1 MRKEAEKL
9 SREEHNGI
17 DSKAPKGSTANPGH
31 KEIKNEDSVLLR
43 QNIADEERYFHEQNL
58 LKERHRQEE
67 FNKKKDDYSIDDYIA
82 SYEAR
87 YDDRF
92 RENMSDTFEKPDQ
105 KDRKTAEEYKQV
117 SYPEAADKHNVS
129 NTPQAG
135 QAYTQDAVSEFKEHS
150 HTYQESSQ
158 TYKMEPDSSGAN
170 RSYTE
175 DNGYFNQNTQDE
187 ERAYQERMEARPDY
201 SQPQTSKPETTS
213 YYEREEVIGKRD
225 KVEPGHDGYRH
236 DSSNYY
242 NDNVHGGIPVS
253 SVSGTT
259 TDDVWHKDDYRDNT
273 YNGSDIG
280 YAGTAAKSYTME
292 DVLES
297 QESGYFNQNTQDE
310 ERAYQERMEARP
322 GYIPETYGKPVGYEN
337 YEETKTVTG
346 SKEGIK
352 TRPDSSYRQT
362 EHIPDIYGEQPYSD
376 TAGRNTKKQ
385 SDGTYYHDPSIREIR
400 PDTLDIEPENEG
412 YFSSTVLDEQ
422 KEYQSKMSE
431 RPGQKNHNASGN
443 RTERNPFGQRDYFE
457 TADAFGDTMHQK
469 TNGPHPQRAFEQK
482 NIERVHSNS
491 GKTGETRS
499 TLRSSGARHEQ
510 SIRRADGARSTYFN
524 QNTLEAERAFQEK
537 MDRHSGQPA
546 AGSGTSHNPSRFTT
560 HTAGAAASFEQSWD
574 PHNIGRKNNSRVVG
588 EKNREKK
595 ANGYSKS
602 FGAGSRRS
610 VFEDNVRPAG
620 AAGSVFKTGCPQ
632 SFGTGSRR
640 NAFEDNVRP
649 VRAAGSVFGT
659 PPSTGMG
666 NLREAEYANNL
677 MTQYDVIDG
686 REPAI
691 KEAGDST
698 VLPKSYK
705 IGNLIDARQFR
716 AKKVDINGSREVN
729 QILNTC
735 ASLEKSFVNLSA
747 RFIFDAG
754 TLGTDTRI
762 GYDIAKDIY
771 GTIGI
776 LVAGKVLNSQAKYYK
791 NRMEENLVTFIESLE
806 NVVSGMQNKAQA
818 EVILERF
825 GITNVSSVHDMHKL
839 LNGINFILG
848 KNGLAPLELNKGTV
862 QIQVFRYICK
872 NRKALSG
879 EMRKLLTDF
888 ASLGGFSMY
897 AETLKRRLPNPAVS
911 LFYNHIMRYARQNDA
926 GAGTLLILNTVGKT
940 KSTLRAGWSLA
951 RKTASLTKLMTLS
964 VAKTAAWASA
974 KAAQTKAGKKAAKVL
989 EKTTK
994 TAKSRL
1000 PAGDP
1005 KKKTVRKKKRKKFSE
1020 RAKRFKGRTGNFFRK
1035 VSDFRA
1041 DPFHLR
1047 ARRNEVAK
1055 NLTNKFFSS
1064 KVGRMFSPFRVV
1076 HNALNKILSMIMSLI
1091 SVILSVILL
1100 MIGILLLA
1108 MIAVLMILTI
1118 FTTIISLFD
1127 FTSNDEEI
1135 INSAMNTIKQCYE
1148 AQNSQ
1153 IMTSSA
1159 SYRNVNIQYT
1169 DVKDQDVYNSE
1180 ENKPESPFTE
1190 TTNSAELLSMAT
1202 VYFDFDLEDAGKEKV
1217 NDYITKLY
1225 NGSHLLSVV
1234 EHPHEEELDDETK
1247 ITYVDADITLT
1258 TYYFNSLFNCKL
1270 TSSAGFLQ
1278 TGTIAAG
1285 TSIDIPQDFA
1295 QCVTRTDYDRIK
1307 WNRATGQG
1315 ILYYNNW
1322 IPQGRKFDDGIAY
1335 LECGGQ
1341 KRYLIAVA
1349 STFGTVGDY
1358 VDVYFANGS
1367 VLPCI
1372 IADAKSNGD
1381 ANITQ
1386 WGHKTGNA
1394 ISVLEM
1400 ETQHARAVS
1409 SATGN
1414 PGHGDWWPQLGQK
1427 VVKIVN
1433 GGSFFSNPNGPTG

>member
-201 SQPQTSKPETTS
+201 SQPQTYKPEPTS

-620 AAGSVFKTGCPQ
+620 AAGSVF
-632 SFGTGSRR
+632 
-640 NAFEDNVRP
+640 
-649 VRAAGSVFGT
+649 GT

-691 KEAGDST
+691 KEAGDSA

-705 IGNLIDARQFR
+705 IGNLIDARRFR

-729 QILNTC
+729 QIPNTC

-825 GITNVSSVHDMHKL
+825 GITNISSVHDMHKL
-839 LNGINFILG
+839 LNGINFILV

-1076 HNALNKILSMIMSLI
+1076 HNALNKILSMVMSLI

-1180 ENKPESPFTE
+1180 ENKPESQFTE

-1234 EHPHEEELDDETK
+1234 EHPHEEELDDGTK

-1322 IPQGRKFDDGIAY
+1322 IPQGKKFDDGIAY

>member
-135 QAYTQDAVSEFKEHS
+135 QAYTQDTVSEFKEHS

-170 RSYTE
+170 RPYTE
-175 DNGYFNQNTQDE
+175 D
-187 ERAYQERMEARPDY
+187 
-201 SQPQTSKPETTS
+201 
-213 YYEREEVIGKRD
+213 
-225 KVEPGHDGYRH
+225 H
-236 DSSNYY
+236 
-242 NDNVHGGIPVS
+242 
-253 SVSGTT
+253 
-259 TDDVWHKDDYRDNT
+259 
-273 YNGSDIG
+273 
-280 YAGTAAKSYTME
+280 
-292 DVLES
+292 
-297 QESGYFNQNTQDE
+297 GYFNQNTQDE

-337 YEETKTVTG
+337 YEETKTVTE

-491 GKTGETRS
+491 GKTGETGETRS

-595 ANGYSKS
+595 ANGYSKP

-649 VRAAGSVFGT
+649 ARAAGSVFGT

-729 QILNTC
+729 QIPNTC

-754 TLGTDTRI
+754 TLGTNTRI

-806 NVVSGMQNKAQA
+806 NVVGGMQNKAQA

-825 GITNVSSVHDMHKL
+825 GITNISSVHDMHKL

-848 KNGLAPLELNKGTV
+848 KNGLAPIELNKGTV

-964 VAKTAAWASA
+964 VAKAAAWASA

-1076 HNALNKILSMIMSLI
+1076 HNALNKILSMVMSLI

-1234 EHPHEEELDDETK
+1234 EHPHEEELDDGTK

>member
-82 SYEAR
+82 SYEAQ

-105 KDRKTAEEYKQV
+105 KGRKTAEEYKQV

-135 QAYTQDAVSEFKEHS
+135 QAYTQDTVSEFKEHS
-150 HTYQESSQ
+150 HAYQESSQ

-175 DNGYFNQNTQDE
+175 D
-187 ERAYQERMEARPDY
+187 
-201 SQPQTSKPETTS
+201 
-213 YYEREEVIGKRD
+213 
-225 KVEPGHDGYRH
+225 H
-236 DSSNYY
+236 
-242 NDNVHGGIPVS
+242 
-253 SVSGTT
+253 
-259 TDDVWHKDDYRDNT
+259 
-273 YNGSDIG
+273 
-280 YAGTAAKSYTME
+280 
-292 DVLES
+292 
-297 QESGYFNQNTQDE
+297 GYFNQNTQDE

-322 GYIPETYGKPVGYEN
+322 GYIPETYGKPGGYEN
-337 YEETKTVTG
+337 YEETKAVTG

-352 TRPDSSYRQT
+352 TRLDSSYIQT

-385 SDGTYYHDPSIREIR
+385 SDETNYHDPSIREIR

-491 GKTGETRS
+491 GKAGETRS

-546 AGSGTSHNPSRFTT
+546 AGSGTSRNPSRFTT

-595 ANGYSKS
+595 ANGYQS

-610 VFEDNVRPAG
+610 VFEDNVGPAG
-620 AAGSVFKTGCPQ
+620 AAGSVFETGCPQ

-649 VRAAGSVFGT
+649 ARAAGNVFGT

-705 IGNLIDARQFR
+705 IGNLMDARRFR

-729 QILNTC
+729 QIPNTC

-825 GITNVSSVHDMHKL
+825 GITNISSVHDMHKL
-839 LNGINFILG
+839 LNGINFILV

-964 VAKTAAWASA
+964 VAKAAAWASA

-994 TAKSRL
+994 AAKSRL

-1005 KKKTVRKKKRKKFSE
+1005 KKKTARKKKRKKFRE

-1076 HNALNKILSMIMSLI
+1076 HNALNKILSMVMSLI
-1091 SVILSVILL
+1091 SAILSVILL

-1234 EHPHEEELDDETK
+1234 EHPHEEELDDGTK

>member
-17 DSKAPKGSTANPGH
+17 NSKAPKGSTANPGH

-82 SYEAR
+82 SYEAQ

-135 QAYTQDAVSEFKEHS
+135 QAYTQDTVSEFKEHS
-150 HTYQESSQ
+150 HAYQESSQ

-175 DNGYFNQNTQDE
+175 D
-187 ERAYQERMEARPDY
+187 
-201 SQPQTSKPETTS
+201 
-213 YYEREEVIGKRD
+213 
-225 KVEPGHDGYRH
+225 H
-236 DSSNYY
+236 
-242 NDNVHGGIPVS
+242 
-253 SVSGTT
+253 
-259 TDDVWHKDDYRDNT
+259 
-273 YNGSDIG
+273 
-280 YAGTAAKSYTME
+280 
-292 DVLES
+292 
-297 QESGYFNQNTQDE
+297 GYFNQNTQDE

-322 GYIPETYGKPVGYEN
+322 GYIPETYGKPGGYEN
-337 YEETKTVTG
+337 YEETKAVTG

-352 TRPDSSYRQT
+352 TRLDSSYIQT

-385 SDGTYYHDPSIREIR
+385 SDETNYHDPSIREIR

-491 GKTGETRS
+491 GKAGETRS

-546 AGSGTSHNPSRFTT
+546 AGSGTSRNPSRFTT

-595 ANGYSKS
+595 ANGYQS

-610 VFEDNVRPAG
+610 VFEDNVRPA
-620 AAGSVFKTGCPQ
+620 
-632 SFGTGSRR
+632 
-640 NAFEDNVRP
+640 
-649 VRAAGSVFGT
+649 RAAGNVFGT

-705 IGNLIDARQFR
+705 IGNLMDARRFR

-729 QILNTC
+729 QIPNTC

-747 RFIFDAG
+747 RFIYDAG

-825 GITNVSSVHDMHKL
+825 GITNISSVHDMHKL
-839 LNGINFILG
+839 LNGINFILV

-964 VAKTAAWASA
+964 VAKAAAWASA

-994 TAKSRL
+994 AAKSRL

-1005 KKKTVRKKKRKKFSE
+1005 KKKTARKKKRKKFRE

-1076 HNALNKILSMIMSLI
+1076 HNALNKILSMVMSLI

-1234 EHPHEEELDDETK
+1234 EHPHEEELDDGTK

>member
-31 KEIKNEDSVLLR
+31 KEIKNEDSVLLG

-135 QAYTQDAVSEFKEHS
+135 QAYTQDTVSEFKEHS

-170 RSYTE
+170 RPYTE
-175 DNGYFNQNTQDE
+175 D
-187 ERAYQERMEARPDY
+187 
-201 SQPQTSKPETTS
+201 
-213 YYEREEVIGKRD
+213 
-225 KVEPGHDGYRH
+225 H
-236 DSSNYY
+236 
-242 NDNVHGGIPVS
+242 
-253 SVSGTT
+253 
-259 TDDVWHKDDYRDNT
+259 
-273 YNGSDIG
+273 
-280 YAGTAAKSYTME
+280 
-292 DVLES
+292 
-297 QESGYFNQNTQDE
+297 GYFNQNTQDE

-337 YEETKTVTG
+337 YEEAKTVTG

-431 RPGQKNHNASGN
+431 RPEQKNHNASGN

-469 TNGPHPQRAFEQK
+469 TKGPHPQRAFEQK

-510 SIRRADGARSTYFN
+510 SIRRAGDARSTYFN

-546 AGSGTSHNPSRFTT
+546 AGSGTSRNPSRFTT

-595 ANGYSKS
+595 ANGY
-602 FGAGSRRS
+602 
-610 VFEDNVRPAG
+610 
-620 AAGSVFKTGCPQ
+620 Q

-649 VRAAGSVFGT
+649 VRAAGNVFGT

-691 KEAGDST
+691 KEAGDSA

-705 IGNLIDARQFR
+705 IGNLIDARRFR

-806 NVVSGMQNKAQA
+806 NVVGGMQNKAQA

-825 GITNVSSVHDMHKL
+825 GITNISSVHDMHKL

-848 KNGLAPLELNKGTV
+848 KNGLAPIELNKGTV

-964 VAKTAAWASA
+964 VAKAAAWASA
-974 KAAQTKAGKKAAKVL
+974 KVAQTKAGKKAAKVL

-1076 HNALNKILSMIMSLI
+1076 HNALNKILSMVMSLI

-1108 MIAVLMILTI
+1108 MIVVLMILTI

-1234 EHPHEEELDDETK
+1234 EHPHEEELDDGTK

>member
-1 MRKEAEKL
+1 M

-17 DSKAPKGSTANPGH
+17 DSKAPKGSTANPGY
-31 KEIKNEDSVLLR
+31 KEIKNEDSVLFG

-58 LKERHRQEE
+58 LKERHMQEE

-82 SYEAR
+82 SYEAQ

-135 QAYTQDAVSEFKEHS
+135 QAYTQDTVSEFKEHS

-175 DNGYFNQNTQDE
+175 DHGYFNQNTQDE

-225 KVEPGHDGYRH
+225 
-236 DSSNYY
+236 N
-242 NDNVHGGIPVS
+242 
-253 SVSGTT
+253 
-259 TDDVWHKDDYRDNT
+259 YRDNT

-297 QESGYFNQNTQDE
+297 KESGYFNQNTQDE

-322 GYIPETYGKPVGYEN
+322 GYILETYGKPVGYEN

-510 SIRRADGARSTYFN
+510 SIRRAGGARSTYFN

-546 AGSGTSHNPSRFTT
+546 AGSGTSRNPSRFTT

-595 ANGYSKS
+595 ANGYSQS

-620 AAGSVFKTGCPQ
+620 AAGSVFETGCPQ

-705 IGNLIDARQFR
+705 IGNIIDARRFR

-729 QILNTC
+729 QIPNTC

-754 TLGTDTRI
+754 TLGTDSRI

-825 GITNVSSVHDMHKL
+825 GITNISSVHDMHKL

-911 LFYNHIMRYARQNDA
+911 LFYHHIMRYARQNDA
-926 GAGTLLILNTVGKT
+926 GASTLLILNTVGKT

-964 VAKTAAWASA
+964 VAKAAAWASA

-1005 KKKTVRKKKRKKFSE
+1005 KKKTVRKKKRKKFHE

-1076 HNALNKILSMIMSLI
+1076 HNALNKILSMVMSLI

-1180 ENKPESPFTE
+1180 ENKPESQFTE

-1234 EHPHEEELDDETK
+1234 EHPHEEELDDGTK

-1295 QCVTRTDYDRIK
+1295 QCVTRTDYDKIK

>member
-135 QAYTQDAVSEFKEHS
+135 QAYTQDTVSEFKEHS

-170 RSYTE
+170 RPYTE
-175 DNGYFNQNTQDE
+175 D
-187 ERAYQERMEARPDY
+187 
-201 SQPQTSKPETTS
+201 
-213 YYEREEVIGKRD
+213 
-225 KVEPGHDGYRH
+225 H
-236 DSSNYY
+236 
-242 NDNVHGGIPVS
+242 
-253 SVSGTT
+253 
-259 TDDVWHKDDYRDNT
+259 
-273 YNGSDIG
+273 
-280 YAGTAAKSYTME
+280 
-292 DVLES
+292 
-297 QESGYFNQNTQDE
+297 GYFNQNTQDE

-337 YEETKTVTG
+337 YEETKTVTE

-491 GKTGETRS
+491 GKTGETGETRS

-595 ANGYSKS
+595 ANGYSKP

-649 VRAAGSVFGT
+649 ARAAGSVFGT

-729 QILNTC
+729 QIPNTC

-806 NVVSGMQNKAQA
+806 NVVGGMQNKAQA

-825 GITNVSSVHDMHKL
+825 GITNISSVHDMHKL

-848 KNGLAPLELNKGTV
+848 KNGLAPIELNKGTV

-964 VAKTAAWASA
+964 VAKAAAWASA

-1076 HNALNKILSMIMSLI
+1076 HNALNKILSMVMSLI

-1234 EHPHEEELDDETK
+1234 EHPHEEELDDGTK

>member
-31 KEIKNEDSVLLR
+31 KEIKNEDSVLFG
-43 QNIADEERYFHEQNL
+43 QNIVDEERYFHEQNL

-82 SYEAR
+82 SYEAQ

-135 QAYTQDAVSEFKEHS
+135 QAYTQDTVSEFKEHS

-175 DNGYFNQNTQDE
+175 D
-187 ERAYQERMEARPDY
+187 
-201 SQPQTSKPETTS
+201 
-213 YYEREEVIGKRD
+213 
-225 KVEPGHDGYRH
+225 H
-236 DSSNYY
+236 
-242 NDNVHGGIPVS
+242 
-253 SVSGTT
+253 
-259 TDDVWHKDDYRDNT
+259 
-273 YNGSDIG
+273 
-280 YAGTAAKSYTME
+280 
-292 DVLES
+292 
-297 QESGYFNQNTQDE
+297 GYFNQNTQDE

-352 TRPDSSYRQT
+352 TRPDSSYIQT

-385 SDGTYYHDPSIREIR
+385 SDGTHYHDPSIREIR

-431 RPGQKNHNASGN
+431 RPGQKNYNASGN

-510 SIRRADGARSTYFN
+510 SIRRAGGARSTYFN

-537 MDRHSGQPA
+537 MDRRSGQPA
-546 AGSGTSHNPSRFTT
+546 AGSGTSRNPSGFTT

-595 ANGYSKS
+595 ANGYSQS

-620 AAGSVFKTGCPQ
+620 AAGSVFETGCPQ

-705 IGNLIDARQFR
+705 IGNLIDARRFR

-729 QILNTC
+729 QIPNTC

-754 TLGTDTRI
+754 TLGTDSRI

-825 GITNVSSVHDMHKL
+825 GITNISSVHDMHKL

-911 LFYNHIMRYARQNDA
+911 LFYHHIMRYARQNDA
-926 GAGTLLILNTVGKT
+926 GASTLLILNTVGKT

-964 VAKTAAWASA
+964 VAKAAAWASA

-1005 KKKTVRKKKRKKFSE
+1005 KKKTVRKKKRKKFHE

-1076 HNALNKILSMIMSLI
+1076 HNALNKILSMVMSLI

-1180 ENKPESPFTE
+1180 ENKPESQFTE

-1234 EHPHEEELDDETK
+1234 EHPHEEELDDGTK

-1295 QCVTRTDYDRIK
+1295 QCVTRTDYDKIK

>member
-135 QAYTQDAVSEFKEHS
+135 QAYTQDTVSEFKEHS

-175 DNGYFNQNTQDE
+175 D
-187 ERAYQERMEARPDY
+187 
-201 SQPQTSKPETTS
+201 
-213 YYEREEVIGKRD
+213 
-225 KVEPGHDGYRH
+225 
-236 DSSNYY
+236 
-242 NDNVHGGIPVS
+242 HG
-253 SVSGTT
+253 
-259 TDDVWHKDDYRDNT
+259 
-273 YNGSDIG
+273 
-280 YAGTAAKSYTME
+280 
-292 DVLES
+292 
-297 QESGYFNQNTQDE
+297 
-310 ERAYQERMEARP
+310 
-322 GYIPETYGKPVGYEN
+322 
-337 YEETKTVTG
+337 
-346 SKEGIK
+346 
-352 TRPDSSYRQT
+352 
-362 EHIPDIYGEQPYSD
+362 
-376 TAGRNTKKQ
+376 
-385 SDGTYYHDPSIREIR
+385 
-400 PDTLDIEPENEG
+400 
-412 YFSSTVLDEQ
+412 
-422 KEYQSKMSE
+422 
-431 RPGQKNHNASGN
+431 
-443 RTERNPFGQRDYFE
+443 
-457 TADAFGDTMHQK
+457 
-469 TNGPHPQRAFEQK
+469 
-482 NIERVHSNS
+482 
-491 GKTGETRS
+491 
-499 TLRSSGARHEQ
+499 
-510 SIRRADGARSTYFN
+510 YFN

-649 VRAAGSVFGT
+649 ARAAGSVFGT

-691 KEAGDST
+691 KEAGDSN

-729 QILNTC
+729 QIPNTC

-806 NVVSGMQNKAQA
+806 NVVGGMQNKAQA

-825 GITNVSSVHDMHKL
+825 GITNISSVHDMHKL

-848 KNGLAPLELNKGTV
+848 KNGLAPIELNKGTV

-964 VAKTAAWASA
+964 VAKAAAWASA

-994 TAKSRL
+994 AAKSRL

-1005 KKKTVRKKKRKKFSE
+1005 KKKTARKKERKKFRE

-1076 HNALNKILSMIMSLI
+1076 HNALNKILSMVMSLI

-1180 ENKPESPFTE
+1180 ENKPESQFTE

-1234 EHPHEEELDDETK
+1234 EHPHEEELDDGTK

>member
-31 KEIKNEDSVLLR
+31 KEIKNEDSVLLG

-135 QAYTQDAVSEFKEHS
+135 QAYTQDTVSEFKEHS

-170 RSYTE
+170 RPYTE
-175 DNGYFNQNTQDE
+175 D
-187 ERAYQERMEARPDY
+187 
-201 SQPQTSKPETTS
+201 
-213 YYEREEVIGKRD
+213 
-225 KVEPGHDGYRH
+225 H
-236 DSSNYY
+236 
-242 NDNVHGGIPVS
+242 
-253 SVSGTT
+253 
-259 TDDVWHKDDYRDNT
+259 
-273 YNGSDIG
+273 
-280 YAGTAAKSYTME
+280 
-292 DVLES
+292 
-297 QESGYFNQNTQDE
+297 GYFNQNTQDE

-337 YEETKTVTG
+337 YEEAKTVTG

-431 RPGQKNHNASGN
+431 RPEQKNHNASGN

-457 TADAFGDTMHQK
+457 TADAFGDTMYQK
-469 TNGPHPQRAFEQK
+469 TKGPHPQRAFEQK

-491 GKTGETRS
+491 GKTGETGETRS

-595 ANGYSKS
+595 ANGYQS

-620 AAGSVFKTGCPQ
+620 AAGSVFETGRPQ

-691 KEAGDST
+691 KEAGDSA

-705 IGNLIDARQFR
+705 IGNLIDARRFR

-729 QILNTC
+729 QIPNTC

-806 NVVSGMQNKAQA
+806 NVVGGMQNKAQA

-825 GITNVSSVHDMHKL
+825 GITNISSVHDMHKL

-848 KNGLAPLELNKGTV
+848 KNGLAPIELNKGTV

-1234 EHPHEEELDDETK
+1234 EHPHEEELDDGTK

>member
-135 QAYTQDAVSEFKEHS
+135 QAYTQDTVSEFKEHS

-170 RSYTE
+170 RPYTE
-175 DNGYFNQNTQDE
+175 D
-187 ERAYQERMEARPDY
+187 
-201 SQPQTSKPETTS
+201 
-213 YYEREEVIGKRD
+213 
-225 KVEPGHDGYRH
+225 H
-236 DSSNYY
+236 
-242 NDNVHGGIPVS
+242 
-253 SVSGTT
+253 
-259 TDDVWHKDDYRDNT
+259 
-273 YNGSDIG
+273 
-280 YAGTAAKSYTME
+280 
-292 DVLES
+292 
-297 QESGYFNQNTQDE
+297 GYFNQNTQDE

-337 YEETKTVTG
+337 YEETKTVTE

-491 GKTGETRS
+491 GKTGETGETRS

-595 ANGYSKS
+595 ANGYSKP

-649 VRAAGSVFGT
+649 ARAAGSVFGT

-729 QILNTC
+729 QIPNTC

-806 NVVSGMQNKAQA
+806 NVVGGMQNKAQA

-825 GITNVSSVHDMHKL
+825 GITNISSVHDMHKL

-848 KNGLAPLELNKGTV
+848 KNGLAPIELNKGTV

-911 LFYNHIMRYARQNDA
+911 LFYNHIMRYARQNDE

-964 VAKTAAWASA
+964 VAKAAAWASA

-1076 HNALNKILSMIMSLI
+1076 HNALNKILSMVMSLI

-1234 EHPHEEELDDETK
+1234 EHPHEEELDDGTK

>member
-1 MRKEAEKL
+1 M

-58 LKERHRQEE
+58 SKERQRQEE

-82 SYEAR
+82 SYEAQ

-92 RENMSDTFEKPDQ
+92 RENMSDTFEKQNQ

-117 SYPEAADKHNVS
+117 SYPEEADKHNVS

-135 QAYTQDAVSEFKEHS
+135 QAYTQDTVSEFKEHS
-150 HTYQESSQ
+150 HTYQENSQ

-170 RSYTE
+170 ESYTE
-175 DNGYFNQNTQDE
+175 D
-187 ERAYQERMEARPDY
+187 
-201 SQPQTSKPETTS
+201 
-213 YYEREEVIGKRD
+213 
-225 KVEPGHDGYRH
+225 H
-236 DSSNYY
+236 
-242 NDNVHGGIPVS
+242 
-253 SVSGTT
+253 
-259 TDDVWHKDDYRDNT
+259 
-273 YNGSDIG
+273 
-280 YAGTAAKSYTME
+280 
-292 DVLES
+292 
-297 QESGYFNQNTQDE
+297 GYFNQNTQDE

-322 GYIPETYGKPVGYEN
+322 GYIPETYGKPGGYEN

-352 TRPDSSYRQT
+352 TRPDSSYIRT

-376 TAGRNTKKQ
+376 TAGWNTKKQ
-385 SDGTYYHDPSIREIR
+385 SDGTHYHDPSIREIR

-431 RPGQKNHNASGN
+431 RPGQKNRNASGKG
-443 RTERNPFGQRDYFE
+443 TDRNPFGQRDYFE
-457 TADAFGDTMHQK
+457 TADAFGDTMHQETK
-469 TNGPHPQRAFEQK
+469 ASHPQRAFEQK
-482 NIERVHSNS
+482 KIERVHSNS

-499 TLRSSGARHEQ
+499 TLRSSDAKHDPP
-510 SIRRADGARSTYFN
+510 IRRTYFN
-524 QNTLEAERAFQEK
+524 QNTLEEERAFQEK
-537 MDRHSGQPA
+537 MERHSGQQT
-546 AGSGTSHNPSRFTT
+546 AGSETPRDPSRFTT
-560 HTAGAAASFEQSWD
+560 HTAGAADSFEQSWD

-588 EKNREKK
+588 DKNREKK
-595 ANGYSKS
+595 ADGYPQSFGTGNRRSAFKDNVRPDRTAGSAFETECPQS

-610 VFEDNVRPAG
+610 
-620 AAGSVFKTGCPQ
+620 
-632 SFGTGSRR
+632 
-640 NAFEDNVRP
+640 AFEDNVRP

-686 REPAI
+686 KEPAL
-691 KEAGDST
+691 KTARDGV

-705 IGNLIDARQFR
+705 IGNILDARRFR

-729 QILNTC
+729 QIPNTC

-806 NVVSGMQNKAQA
+806 NVVSGMQNKEQA

-825 GITNVSSVHDMHKL
+825 GITNISSVHDMHKL

-872 NRKALSG
+872 NKKALSG

-888 ASLGGFSMY
+888 ASLGGFAMY

-911 LFYNHIMRYARQNDA
+911 LIYNHIMRYARQNDA
-926 GAGTLLILNTVGKT
+926 GAGTLLILNTAGKT

-964 VAKTAAWASA
+964 VAKAAAWASA

-1005 KKKTVRKKKRKKFSE
+1005 KKKAVRKKKRKKFRE

-1076 HNALNKILSMIMSLI
+1076 HNALNKILSMVMSLI

-1180 ENKPESPFTE
+1180 ENKPESQFTE

-1234 EHPHEEELDDETK
+1234 EHPHEEELDDGTK

-1335 LECGGQ
+1335 LECSGQ

-1400 ETQHARAVS
+1400 ETQHARAAS

-1414 PGHGDWWPQLGQK
+1414 PGHADWWPQLGQK

>member
-1 MRKEAEKL
+1 M

-31 KEIKNEDSVLLR
+31 KEIKNEDSVLFG

-82 SYEAR
+82 SYEAQ

-135 QAYTQDAVSEFKEHS
+135 QAYTQDTVSEFKEHS

-175 DNGYFNQNTQDE
+175 D
-187 ERAYQERMEARPDY
+187 
-201 SQPQTSKPETTS
+201 
-213 YYEREEVIGKRD
+213 
-225 KVEPGHDGYRH
+225 H
-236 DSSNYY
+236 
-242 NDNVHGGIPVS
+242 
-253 SVSGTT
+253 
-259 TDDVWHKDDYRDNT
+259 
-273 YNGSDIG
+273 
-280 YAGTAAKSYTME
+280 
-292 DVLES
+292 
-297 QESGYFNQNTQDE
+297 GYFNQNTQDE

-385 SDGTYYHDPSIREIR
+385 SDGTHYHDPSIREIR

-469 TNGPHPQRAFEQK
+469 TNGPHPQSAFEQK

-510 SIRRADGARSTYFN
+510 SIRRAGGARSTYFN

-537 MDRHSGQPA
+537 MDRRSGQPE
-546 AGSGTSHNPSRFTT
+546 AGSGTSRNPSRFTT

-595 ANGYSKS
+595 ANGYSQS

-691 KEAGDST
+691 KEAGDSA

-705 IGNLIDARQFR
+705 IGNLIDARRFR

-729 QILNTC
+729 QIPNTC

-825 GITNVSSVHDMHKL
+825 GITNISSVHDMHKL
-839 LNGINFILG
+839 LNGINFILV

-1234 EHPHEEELDDETK
+1234 EHPHEEELDDGTK

-1295 QCVTRTDYDRIK
+1295 QCVTRTDYDKIK

>member
-58 LKERHRQEE
+58 LKERHKQEE

-135 QAYTQDAVSEFKEHS
+135 QAYTQDTVSEFKEHS

-170 RSYTE
+170 RPYTE
-175 DNGYFNQNTQDE
+175 D
-187 ERAYQERMEARPDY
+187 
-201 SQPQTSKPETTS
+201 
-213 YYEREEVIGKRD
+213 
-225 KVEPGHDGYRH
+225 H
-236 DSSNYY
+236 
-242 NDNVHGGIPVS
+242 
-253 SVSGTT
+253 
-259 TDDVWHKDDYRDNT
+259 
-273 YNGSDIG
+273 
-280 YAGTAAKSYTME
+280 
-292 DVLES
+292 
-297 QESGYFNQNTQDE
+297 GYFNQNTQDE

-431 RPGQKNHNASGN
+431 RPELKNHNASGN

-491 GKTGETRS
+491 GKTGETGETRS

-537 MDRHSGQPA
+537 MDRHSGQPE
-546 AGSGTSHNPSRFTT
+546 AGSGTSRNPSRFTT

-595 ANGYSKS
+595 ANGYQS

-610 VFEDNVRPAG
+610 AFEDNVRPAG

-691 KEAGDST
+691 KEAGDSA

-705 IGNLIDARQFR
+705 IGNLIDARRFR

-729 QILNTC
+729 QIPNTC

-806 NVVSGMQNKAQA
+806 NVVGGMQNKAQA

-825 GITNVSSVHDMHKL
+825 GITNISSVHDMHKL

-848 KNGLAPLELNKGTV
+848 KNGLAPIELNKGTV

-872 NRKALSG
+872 NRKAISG

-964 VAKTAAWASA
+964 VAKAAAWTSA

-1000 PAGDP
+1000 PAVDP
-1005 KKKTVRKKKRKKFSE
+1005 KKKTVRKKKRKKFRE

-1076 HNALNKILSMIMSLI
+1076 HNALNKILSMVMSLI

-1234 EHPHEEELDDETK
+1234 EHPHEEELDDGTK

>member
-135 QAYTQDAVSEFKEHS
+135 QAYTQDTVSEFKEHS

-170 RSYTE
+170 RPYTE
-175 DNGYFNQNTQDE
+175 D
-187 ERAYQERMEARPDY
+187 
-201 SQPQTSKPETTS
+201 
-213 YYEREEVIGKRD
+213 
-225 KVEPGHDGYRH
+225 H
-236 DSSNYY
+236 
-242 NDNVHGGIPVS
+242 
-253 SVSGTT
+253 
-259 TDDVWHKDDYRDNT
+259 
-273 YNGSDIG
+273 
-280 YAGTAAKSYTME
+280 
-292 DVLES
+292 
-297 QESGYFNQNTQDE
+297 GYFNQNTQDE

-337 YEETKTVTG
+337 YEETKTVTE

-491 GKTGETRS
+491 GKTGETGETRS

-595 ANGYSKS
+595 ANGYSKP

-649 VRAAGSVFGT
+649 ARAAGSVFGT

-729 QILNTC
+729 QIPNTC

-806 NVVSGMQNKAQA
+806 NVVGGMQNKAQA

-825 GITNVSSVHDMHKL
+825 GITNISSVHDMHKL

-848 KNGLAPLELNKGTV
+848 KNGLAPIELNKGTV

-964 VAKTAAWASA
+964 VAKAAAWASA

-1064 KVGRMFSPFRVV
+1064 KVGRMFSPFCVV
-1076 HNALNKILSMIMSLI
+1076 HNALNKILSMVMSLI

-1234 EHPHEEELDDETK
+1234 EHPHEEELDDGTK

>member
-135 QAYTQDAVSEFKEHS
+135 QAYTQDTVSEFKEHS

-170 RSYTE
+170 RPYTE
-175 DNGYFNQNTQDE
+175 DHGYFNQNTQDE

-242 NDNVHGGIPVS
+242 NDNVHGGIHVS

-259 TDDVWHKDDYRDNT
+259 TDDVRHKEDYRDNT

-280 YAGTAAKSYTME
+280 YAGTAAKSHME

-297 QESGYFNQNTQDE
+297 KESGYFNQNTQDE

-337 YEETKTVTG
+337 YEETKTVTE

-491 GKTGETRS
+491 GKTGETGETRS

-510 SIRRADGARSTYFN
+510 SIRRAGGARSTYFN

-546 AGSGTSHNPSRFTT
+546 AGSGTSRNPSRFTT

-595 ANGYSKS
+595 ANGY
-602 FGAGSRRS
+602 
-610 VFEDNVRPAG
+610 
-620 AAGSVFKTGCPQ
+620 Q

-649 VRAAGSVFGT
+649 VRAAGNVFGT

-691 KEAGDST
+691 KEAGDSA

-705 IGNLIDARQFR
+705 IGNLIDARRFR

-729 QILNTC
+729 QIPNTC

-806 NVVSGMQNKAQA
+806 NAVSGMQNKAQA

-825 GITNVSSVHDMHKL
+825 GITNISSVHDMHKL
-839 LNGINFILG
+839 LNGINFILV

-879 EMRKLLTDF
+879 EMQKLLTDF

-964 VAKTAAWASA
+964 VAKAAAWASA

-994 TAKSRL
+994 AAKSRL

-1020 RAKRFKGRTGNFFRK
+1020 KAKRFKGRTGNFFRK

-1076 HNALNKILSMIMSLI
+1076 HNALNKILSMVMSLI

-1234 EHPHEEELDDETK
+1234 EHPHEEELDDGTK

-1295 QCVTRTDYDRIK
+1295 QCVTRTDYDKIK